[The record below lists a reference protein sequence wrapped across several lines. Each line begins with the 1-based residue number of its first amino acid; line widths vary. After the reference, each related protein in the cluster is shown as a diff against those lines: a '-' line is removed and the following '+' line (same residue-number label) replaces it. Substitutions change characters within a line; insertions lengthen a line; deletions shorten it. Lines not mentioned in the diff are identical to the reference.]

1 MAQKSGRTLLYHS
14 DLDALHIDDFSVSHR
29 IHAYLLN
36 DAILLSVPQRKRANI
51 LHRST
56 STSAANSKDA
66 DSTGAMKTGDSSSS
80 SSYLYKFQAFYEL
93 QDIKIINIEDSKEVR
108 NAFQILKFPQSLA
121 FRCPNAHVKKG
132 MRAIFKSSLK

>member
-132 MRAIFKSSLK
+132 MANNL